1 MEGTGDPD
9 KQIDVPASADLPT
22 GYAGKDL
29 PTGHA
34 GAESSFGQAGQFDHQ
49 SGKENAVDKVVPR
62 KEILGWAMFDVANSS
77 YVTVVNTAIFNA
89 YFVGTVASKL
99 DRGEATFLLTQIV
112 ATANLLI
119 VLTAPI
125 IGTVAD
131 FSARKKHMLFVT
143 SFILVLCTFMLASVG
158 PGDIAKAAIFL
169 ILANLMFGTGEDLIA
184 SFLPEI
190 ADQKNM
196 GKVSAFGWTLGYF
209 GGLTTMALCL
219 AYIMWAEKHGQLAQ
233 QYVPVTM
240 IIVGVVFLI
249 GSTPT
254 FLLLKERAKPNKLPQ
269 GKNYLQVGFE
279 RLAETLKRVTHYRDL
294 FVFLFS
300 LMSFTCGS
308 TTVALMAAIF
318 AEQVMGFKSSDTLGM
333 LIVVNLAGAAGA
345 FTLGALQNKLGSVR
359 TVALALVVWIISV
372 SMIYFASGKVIFWI
386 AAILMGAAMGASQS
400 AGRALVGQFSP
411 PNRSAEFFG
420 LWGLAVKLAA
430 IIGPVVYGFVT
441 QAQGDLRVGLLSTI
455 SFFVVGLAVLYFV
468 DEERG
473 KANAMK

>member
-1 MEGTGDPD
+1 MDGTGQPNQHLDGSDKGAKLAPTEENVPSKESAPD
-9 KQIDVPASADLPT
+9 DAL
-22 GYAGKDL
+22 G
-29 PTGHA
+29 
-34 GAESSFGQAGQFDHQ
+34 
-49 SGKENAVDKVVPR
+49 KVVPR

-89 YFVGTVASKL
+89 YFVGTVASQMN
-99 DRGEATFLLTQIV
+99 RGEATFLLTQIV

-119 VLTAPI
+119 VLSAPI

-131 FSARKKHMLFVT
+131 FTARKKHMLFVT
-143 SFILVLCTFMLASVG
+143 SFILVICTFLLATVG
-158 PGDIAKAAIFL
+158 PGDIAAAATYL

-219 AYIMWAEKHGQLAQ
+219 AYVKLWAEKQHQLPQ

-240 IIVGVVFLI
+240 IIVAVVFLI
-249 GSTPT
+249 GCTPT
-254 FLLLKERAKPNKLPQ
+254 FLLLKERAKPSKLPD

-294 FVFLFS
+294 FVFLFA

-333 LIVVNLAGAAGA
+333 LIVVNLAGAVGA
-345 FTLGALQNKLGSVR
+345 FTLGAMQNKLGSVR
-359 TVALALVVWIISV
+359 TVGIALVVWIISV
-372 SMIYFASGKVIFWI
+372 SMIYFASGKEVFWI

-411 PNRSAEFFG
+411 PERSAEFFG

-430 IIGPVVYGFVT
+430 IVGPIVFGFVSRV
-441 QAQGDLRVGLLSTI
+441 QGDLRTGLISTI
-455 SFFVVGLAVLYFV
+455 SFFVLGLAVLYFV

-473 KANAMK
+473 KANAHR